1 MGRQAI
7 MEYVIAIPS
16 YKRATLLK
24 QKTLALLERFNVQ
37 KDKIHI
43 FVANQKELEDYSDE
57 IHGYNIIVAEKG
69 LVLARRFYNRY
80 FPKDMRILNLDDDCA
95 ELKQKTPDGKLE
107 DFSASFDSLVE
118 TGFGIC
124 EKQGARLWGINPV
137 ANGFFM
143 ADTATVGLRYICG
156 NVHGSYAGDSV
167 MLGEDRS
174 LESSGED
181 FLTTLRSFIKYGS
194 VVRIDWVC
202 PTTKYFANGGIDAEL
217 KDNGIMTRQI
227 DHTARLTEIVGRY
240 PDLATLVT
248 KAGGVTNIRLKTI
261 TYSKLPRTY
270 V

>member
-1 MGRQAI
+1 

-16 YKRATLLK
+16 YKRASLLK

-43 FVANQKELEDYSDE
+43 FVADQKELENYSDE
-57 IHGYNIIVAEKG
+57 IHGYKIIVAEKG
-69 LVLARRFYNRY
+69 LVLARRFYNQY
-80 FPKDMRILNLDDDCA
+80 FPKDTRILNLDDDCA
-95 ELKQKTPDGKLE
+95 ELKQRTPDAKLE
-107 DFSASFDSLVE
+107 DYRASFDSLVE

-167 MLGEDRS
+167 ISGDDRN

-194 VVRIDWVC
+194 VVRLDWIC

-217 KDNGIMTRQI
+217 KDKGIMTRQI
-227 DHTARLTEIVGRY
+227 DHAARLAEIVARY

-248 KAGGVTNIRLKTI
+248 KSGGVTNIRLKTI
-261 TYSKLPRTY
+261 TYCKLPKTH